1 MPTADTRGLTADPP
15 PAADTGWRRGDM
27 NRHFADVC
35 SAYRSVR
42 DLDLAAVRLVSDVL
56 ASAAAQARPFRLLDV
71 GTGTGRYLD
80 MVSEYLSSTLA
91 ADICPI
97 GLDRSPAMV
106 GQARRL
112 NGCAY
117 TGVSH
122 LVGAVETL
130 PFRAASC
137 DAITS
142 FNAVHHFDLA
152 RFASEASRVLT
163 PSGLLVL
170 YTRTAEQNRGTIWGR
185 YFSDFATLE
194 TRLHSV
200 SAFRRALDATPA
212 FTSVRV
218 QTIPWRVTTSLSR
231 LIEQVTAYHYSTFR
245 FYSPDRLRTAL
256 DSTRSSAACGTSSAT
271 VRESRSTMTT
281 CWSWLSEWRRSK
293 REFVCIDA
301 GVTYC
306 RRVGGSG
313 APGTPPPIGNGRAN
327 AQASFFRLLIV
338 SAAAIG
344 AEVGRPWW
352 RRPA

>member
-27 NRHFADVC
+27 NRHFGDVC

-80 MVSEYLSSTLA
+80 MVSEYLSSTLD

-117 TGVSH
+117 PGASH

-152 RFASEASRVLT
+152 RFASEAARVLT

-200 SAFRRALDATPA
+200 SAFRRALDATHA

-231 LIEQVTAYHYSTFR
+231 LLEQVTAYHYSTFR

-256 DSTRSSAACGTSSAT
+256 DT
-271 VRESRSTMTT
+271 
-281 CWSWLSEWRRSK
+281 
-293 REFVCIDA
+293 FQ
-301 GVTYC
+301 
-306 RRVGGSG
+306 RRVRDVFGDCSRITFDNDHLLVV
-313 APGTPPPIGNGRAN
+313 AQRA
-327 AQASFFRLLIV
+327 AS
-338 SAAAIG
+338 A
-344 AEVGRPWW
+344 
-352 RRPA
+352 